1 MAEEAPPAEDVTMK
15 EETAAPAEGTPAD
28 GPGLDEGADAAN
40 AEAAAVSVQ
49 SKSRHKRLAFLLLL
63 FFFCDLKWIPFRTIC
78 HVSLH

>member
-15 EETAAPAEGTPAD
+15 EETPAPAEGTPAD

-49 SKSRHKRLAFLLLL
+49 SKL
-63 FFFCDLKWIPFRTIC
+63 
-78 HVSLH
+78 SLSAIS